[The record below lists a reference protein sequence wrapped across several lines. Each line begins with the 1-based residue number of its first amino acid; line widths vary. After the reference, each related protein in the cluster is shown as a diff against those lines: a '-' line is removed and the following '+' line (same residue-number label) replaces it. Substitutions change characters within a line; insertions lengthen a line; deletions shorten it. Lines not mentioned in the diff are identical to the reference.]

1 MNPAFFE
8 RNSPNKMEP
17 NFHKIQ
23 WIKIQIEKIHSNKSV
38 CRNLLAQQNPNH
50 FCCSEIQ
57 EGISTGRSLSFGSDP
72 PCSFWSCL
80 KPWALSRYFPTLKPP
95 KNPKKAPKVA
105 FFCNKSFT
113 PSNAGNEYCTGSF
126 FAAMFILFLLQA
138 AKLELVSM
146 FRCFVQCVLA
156 NTVKIVFLRR
166 EEQAVQISA
175 CLVV

>member
-1 MNPAFFE
+1 MNQPFLNE
-8 RNSPNKMEP
+8 ILPIKWSQH
-17 NFHKIQ
+17 FHKIQ

-38 CRNLLAQQNPNH
+38 CRNSLTQQNPNSL
-50 FCCSEIQ
+50 CCSEIQ

-95 KNPKKAPKVA
+95 KNPKKGS
-105 FFCNKSFT
+105 KSGILLQQIIHPFKCWKWI
-113 PSNAGNEYCTGSF
+113 PVVF
-126 FAAMFILFLLQA
+126 FAAMFMLFSLQA
-138 AKLELVSM
+138 AKLELVSI

-166 EEQAVQISA
+166 EEKAVQISA

>member
-95 KNPKKAPKVA
+95 QKPKKRLQKWH
-105 FFCNKSFT
+105 
-113 PSNAGNEYCTGSF
+113 F
-126 FAAMFILFLLQA
+126 FATNHSPLQM
-138 AKLELVSM
+138 LEM
-146 FRCFVQCVLA
+146 
-156 NTVKIVFLRR
+156 NTVPVVFLQPCSSCFCCRL
-166 EEQAVQISA
+166 QSLNLSVCSGVLCSA
-175 CLVV
+175 FLQTL